1 MGIFDAISKFFKFVV
16 SRQDQILTL
25 TAQHIELTVLSVVLA
40 IIVGIPLGISI
51 TRVKK
56 LSGPVIGF
64 ANLIQAVPSLAL
76 LGFLIPLLGI
86 GSTPAIVMVFLYSLL
101 PIIKNTYTGLM
112 NINPDV
118 IESSKG
124 MGMTNNQILKLVQ
137 IPLALQIIMTGIRI
151 SAVSA
156 VGLMTIS
163 AFIGAGGLGYM
174 VFSGVQIVD
183 NNMILAGAIPA
194 CLLALLMDFIVGKI
208 EQGVTPPGIR
218 KADGT
223 IKLPTKKRHHIKFTK
238 IQKIVA
244 SSLIVV
250 IIVAS
255 SVVIINK
262 RNNQIVVGCYNSTEQ
277 IILGNMLATL
287 IEKNTNIKVQTDL
300 NLGGS
305 GIAYEALKANKID
318 MYPEYTGMSLVG
330 IMKRPP
336 INDPAKAYKTVSDY
350 YSKNLGI
357 TWLKPY
363 GFNDTYTL
371 SVRQDTAKEYNLE
384 NISDLSS
391 VSSKL
396 NLGATL
402 EFCNRA
408 DGYPGLAKIYNV
420 HFKSVSAIDGGLRY
434 TAIGNKKVDAID
446 AFSTEGLLKSY
457 KLKVLKDDKHFFP
470 NYDAVPIVSDK
481 TLKKHP
487 QLKDLINKLGGKITD
502 EKMIELNY
510 KVDKLGQDPEK
521 VAEQF
526 LKDNKLIK

>member
-1 MGIFDAISKFFKFVV
+1 MGIINGIVSFKDFVV
-16 SRQDQILTL
+16 SRQGQIIDLTL
-25 TAQHIELTVLSVVLA
+25 QHIELTVFAVVIA
-40 IIVGIPLGISI
+40 IIVGIPLGILIS
-51 TRVKK
+51 RVKK

-76 LGFLIPLLGI
+76 LGFLIPILGI
-86 GSTPAIVMVFLYSLL
+86 GSTPAILMVFLYSLL

-124 MGMTNNQILKLVQ
+124 MGMTNKQILKLVQ
-137 IPLALQIIMTGIRI
+137 LPLAFPIIMTGIRI
-151 SAVSA
+151 SAVTA
-156 VGLMTIS
+156 VGLMTIA

-174 VFSGVQIVD
+174 VFSGVQTVD

-194 CLLALLMDFIVGKI
+194 CILALLMDYIVEKI

-223 IKLPTKKRHHIKFTK
+223 IKLSKKKYKFNKTSK
-238 IQKIVA
+238 IIA
-244 SSLIVV
+244 SSLA
-250 IIVAS
+250 IILIAS
-255 SVVIINK
+255 GVYAFTKKSDT
-262 RNNQIVVGCYNSTEQ
+262 IVVGCYNSSEQ

-287 IEKNTNIKVQTDL
+287 IEKNTNLKVKTDL

-305 GIAYEALKANKID
+305 GLAYSALKSGEID

-330 IMKRPP
+330 IMKKAP
-336 INDPAKAYKTVSDY
+336 INDPAKAYKVVSDY
-350 YSKNLGI
+350 YIKNYGI
-357 TWLKPY
+357 TWLKPF

-371 SVRQDTAKEYNLE
+371 SVRQDTAKKYNLGT
-384 NISDLSS
+384 ISDLAK
-391 VSSKL
+391 VGNKL
-396 NLGATL
+396 ILGATL

-408 DGYPGLAKIYNV
+408 DGYPGITKVYNLK
-420 HFKSVSAIDGGLRY
+420 FKSFSSIDGGLRY

-470 NYDAVPIVSDK
+470 NYDAVPLVNSK
-481 TLKKHP
+481 TLEKHP
-487 QLKDLINKLGGKITD
+487 ELKDLINKLGGKIND
-502 EKMIELNY
+502 QQMIELNY
-510 KVDKLGQDPEK
+510 KVDKLGQEPAK
-521 VAEQF
+521 VAEDF
-526 LKDNKLIK
+526 LRENKLIK